1 MFSKSK
7 DDPKMA
13 NADDIPVPAPQP
25 TKSSRPTGAPVA
37 PSIIGADVHIVG
49 NVTTAGELQ
58 LDGTVQ
64 GDVMCGS
71 LTMGE
76 HGEVKG
82 TIQADMVV
90 IRGKIDG
97 QIRGRSVRLEKNCR
111 MKGDVWHESLSV
123 EAGALVSGKFT
134 HTQNPLK
141 GETAPVAA
149 VSAGSSSPVKGSPAK
164 SSASGPA
171 GKADSKPAENADK
184 VAAA

>member
-25 TKSSRPTGAPVA
+25 AKSSRPAGGPVA

-90 IRGKIDG
+90 IRGKIEG
-97 QIRGRSVRLEKNCR
+97 QIRGRSVRLEKNCK

-149 VSAGSSSPVKGSPAK
+149 VSSSSGPVKGSPAK
-164 SSASGPA
+164 SSSSTSAAKS
-171 GKADSKPAENADK
+171 DSKPAENADK